1 VLLYPVVEHDQDDEI
16 PEELEPDEVVMALA
30 FVAPESTGSPD
41 GTLVRF
47 VVRDS
52 TQSDEPIVDAG

>member
-1 VLLYPVVEHDQDDEI
+1 LPLDQVVI
-16 PEELEPDEVVMALA
+16 ALA

-52 TQSDEPIVDAG
+52 VRSDEPIVDA